1 MMKIVQTSTA
11 GSPMSEQKV
20 REFLGSKINLQI
32 ATIGKDGDP
41 IITPVWFYYDP
52 DNERIYV
59 ITSKTSQKAAN
70 IRRKNLIYFNLDED
84 SFPMRCVKGKA
95 NANISEDPK
104 FNVSVVRKMVLK
116 YLGNTENPTAKQML
130 DNAGSSDS
138 ALIELTPLYYSAW
151 DFTKTVES

>member
-1 MMKIVQTSTA
+1 MKIVQTSTA
-11 GSPMSEQKV
+11 GSPMSEQKI

-32 ATIGKDGDP
+32 ATIDKNGDP
-41 IITPVWFYYDP
+41 MITPVWYYSDP
-52 DNERIYV
+52 DNEKIYI

-70 IRRKNLIYFNLDED
+70 IRRKNLVYFNLDED
-84 SFPMRCVKGKA
+84 AFPMRCAKGKA
-95 NANISEDPK
+95 KAAISEDPK

-116 YLGNTENPTAKQML
+116 YLGNTENPTAKKML

-151 DFTKTVES
+151 DFTK

>member
-1 MMKIVQTSTA
+1 MKIVQTSAA

-20 REFLGSKINLQI
+20 REFLASKINLQI
-32 ATIGKDGDP
+32 ATLDKNGDP
-41 IITPVWFYYDP
+41 IIQPVWYYHDP
-52 DNERIYV
+52 ENERIYI
-59 ITSKTSQKAAN
+59 ITSKTSKKAAN
-70 IRRKNLIYFNLDED
+70 IRRKNLVYFNLDED
-84 SFPMRCVKGKA
+84 AFPMRCVKGKA
-95 NANISEDPK
+95 KANISEDPK

-151 DFTKTVES
+151 DFTK

>member
-1 MMKIVQTSTA
+1 MKIIQTSTA
-11 GSPMSEQKV
+11 GSQMGEQKV
-20 REFLGSKINLQI
+20 REFLGSKINLQV
-32 ATIGKDGDP
+32 ATVDKNGDP
-41 IITPVWFYYDP
+41 IITPVWFYYDS

-59 ITSKTSQKAAN
+59 ITSRTSQKAAN
-70 IRRKNLIYFNLDED
+70 IRRKNLVYFNLDED
-84 SFPMRCVKGKA
+84 TFPMRCAKGKA
-95 NANISEDPK
+95 KASISEDPK
-104 FNVSVVRKMVLK
+104 FNVSVVQKMVMK